1 MYRIQITR
9 HVLNINCKNERNYNV
24 KFFKKHSTDEKN
36 LQELSLILS
45 SQSRRFE
52 IIRPVFVGFSCK

>member
-1 MYRIQITR
+1 MKGIITSNS
-9 HVLNINCKNERNYNV
+9 LK
-24 KFFKKHSTDEKN
+24 SDLTDENN

-52 IIRPVFVGFSCK
+52 IIRPAFVGFSCK